1 MSEDLDRNLKQMYI
15 EGKIEALCRDDRTKH
30 LFPEG
35 AATLKRVAMDT
46 LIDLPIDEIKKN
58 IDEVVEERKKSFEE
72 RLKDSME
79 QIRKKAKSTTDDI
92 EILDAAPVKKDDA
105 KEESLTVP
113 TPDDI
118 PHEFIHMTQPNT
130 SDKKE
135 LSPNNDLD
143 SMMQDLDNNKKE
155 ISKTPETSINKQ
167 YVKKDSPKQ
176 GGFISVFNITLAL
189 LIMTG
194 LILIAMILNVVLK

>member
-58 IDEVVEERKKSFEE
+58 IDEVVTERKDAFDK
-72 RLKDSME
+72 RLKESME
-79 QIRKKAKSTTDDI
+79 QIKEKAKSTMDDI
-92 EILDAAPVKKDDA
+92 EILDAVPVKKDD
-105 KEESLTVP
+105 KKESLTEP
-113 TPDDI
+113 TPDAI
-118 PHEFIHMTQPNT
+118 SHEFIHMTQPNT
-130 SDKKE
+130 SDNKV

-155 ISKTPETSINKQ
+155 SSKVHETSINKQ
-167 YVKKDSPKQ
+167 YVKKDNPKQ